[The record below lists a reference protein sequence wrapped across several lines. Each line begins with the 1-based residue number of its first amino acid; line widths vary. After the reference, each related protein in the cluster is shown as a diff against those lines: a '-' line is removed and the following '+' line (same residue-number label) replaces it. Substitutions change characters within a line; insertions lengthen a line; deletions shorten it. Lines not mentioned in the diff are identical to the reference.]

1 MKEYPEDEARAEF
14 GKSLTIAALG
24 VVEEKDKIRV
34 VHDGS
39 NRVHVN
45 RKIRVLDQIR
55 CPSAG
60 ELRTILQEKLSAGT
74 RVFSLQ
80 GDISKAHRRI
90 KVRESDW
97 GFQACQL
104 SPGR

>member
-1 MKEYPEDEARAEF
+1 MKEYPEDEARAKF
-14 GKSLTIAALG
+14 GKTLTIAALG

-45 RKIRVLDQIR
+45 HKIRVLDQIR
-55 CPSAG
+55 CPSTG

-74 RVFSLQ
+74 RGFSLQ

-104 SPGR
+104 SR